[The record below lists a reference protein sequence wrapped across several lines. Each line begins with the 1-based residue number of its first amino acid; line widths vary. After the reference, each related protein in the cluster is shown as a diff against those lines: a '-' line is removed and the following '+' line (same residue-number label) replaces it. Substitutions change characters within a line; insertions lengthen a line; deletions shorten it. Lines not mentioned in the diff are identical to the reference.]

1 VHILGLRWHDGVHLS
16 FILEVVPLVL
26 LLSDEDMVLLDV
38 GWIVV
43 LALVRHW
50 SQLVL
55 AVPVLLTFS
64 RLFWRWPR
72 QLVGALLKLPDEAA
86 LTRGVGC

>member
-1 VHILGLRWHDGVHLS
+1 
-16 FILEVVPLVL
+16 
-26 LLSDEDMVLLDV
+26 
-38 GWIVV
+38 
-43 LALVRHW
+43 
-50 SQLVL
+50 VL

-72 QLVGALLKLPDEAA
+72 QLAGTLLKLPDEAA